1 MYYFF
6 ASTAPW
12 YVCKMKLVDAVHKIY
27 EVLAGANTARA
38 YRLLLL
44 QRQLLYSGIEVSA
57 EVMDIL
63 LMEKTIGAMHLIR
76 LWIKLKKTDGSFIYT
91 HTEALVE
98 LNSIPQKGQWLRI
111 KYFPENLSSV
121 LVL

>member
-1 MYYFF
+1 
-6 ASTAPW
+6 
-12 YVCKMKLVDAVHKIY
+12 MKLVHAVHKIY
-27 EVLAGANTARA
+27 EVLVGANTIKA
-38 YRLLLL
+38 YRLLLQ

-63 LMEKTIGAMHLIR
+63 LMEKAIGAMHLIR

-91 HTEALVE
+91 HTEALVA
-98 LNSIPQKGQWLRI
+98 LNSIPQKGQSLRI
-111 KYFPENLSSV
+111 KYFPENLSSI